1 MGCVES
7 ESKHMSLSCIVRFP
21 SFASLMRERSKFW
34 MRAMVSSERRRVAMA
49 RFEISSFDFDMS
61 ARVVQ

>member
-1 MGCVES
+1 
-7 ESKHMSLSCIVRFP
+7 
-21 SFASLMRERSKFW
+21 

>member
-1 MGCVES
+1 
-7 ESKHMSLSCIVRFP
+7 MSLSCIVRFP
-21 SFASLMRERSKFW
+21 SFASLMRERSDFW

-49 RFEISSFDFDMS
+49 RFAISSFGFDMT